1 MIVVVKMFEF
11 TNYYDNA
18 PFDGHRFQYK
28 LPTID
33 FPFFSYHTDSKIFLN
48 YGIKEHTRI
57 TYNILLEFFE
67 YTKDEL

>member
-1 MIVVVKMFEF
+1 MFEF
-11 TNYYDNA
+11 TDYYDNA
-18 PFDGHRFQYK
+18 SFDGHRFQYR

-33 FPFFSYHTDSKIFLN
+33 FVFDSYHTDFKIFLN
-48 YGIKEHTRI
+48 YRIKEHTRI